1 MCKRNNGFFEQHIT
15 SSNGQAEK
23 AILGEALTIH
33 YFHCIC
39 ENRNLILGSDIASMY
54 AEQGQGNQALGF
66 CRTAT
71 MRVDWVS
78 STRDSA

>member
-1 MCKRNNGFFEQHIT
+1 MCKRNNGFEQHIT

-33 YFHCIC
+33 YC
-39 ENRNLILGSDIASMY
+39 ENRDLILGSDIASIY

-66 CRTAT
+66 CRTSA
-71 MRVDWVS
+71 MRADWVS
-78 STRDSA
+78 GTRDSA